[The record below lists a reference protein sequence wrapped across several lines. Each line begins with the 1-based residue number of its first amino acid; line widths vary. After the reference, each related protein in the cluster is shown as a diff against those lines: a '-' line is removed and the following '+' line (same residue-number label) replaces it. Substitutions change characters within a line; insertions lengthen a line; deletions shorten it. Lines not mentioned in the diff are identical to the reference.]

1 MKKIFLLLLIV
12 NTSVFSQELITNNS
26 SFSKGLRSWQF
37 GVASYDAETPD
48 ADFDVVSQGYNDD
61 GSACKIKLKLN
72 TQSGNYNDAYLMYR
86 NLAIRKGKVYRVCF
100 NIKSNIRED
109 KVLVSIGSG
118 TPPDLQVLKE
128 REIKFIGD
136 NKWKKIS
143 FTFRAEKNKSNVN
156 FKDLS
161 LVFGFNH
168 RLGTFFMDN
177 ISVKPL

>member
-1 MKKIFLLLLIV
+1 
-12 NTSVFSQELITNNS
+12 
-26 SFSKGLRSWQF
+26 
-37 GVASYDAETPD
+37 
-48 ADFDVVSQGYNDD
+48 
-61 GSACKIKLKLN
+61 
-72 TQSGNYNDAYLMYR
+72 MYR
-86 NLAIRKGKVYRVCF
+86 NLALRKGKVYRVSF

-118 TPPDLQVLKE
+118 IPPDLQVLKE

-143 FTFRAEKNKSNVN
+143 FTYRAEKNKSNVN
-156 FKDLS
+156 YKDLS